1 MPDAY
6 VNIIRQG
13 AHVMIAVCDVEILGK
28 CFKDKNR
35 TLDIR
40 ESFYNGQ
47 RISVE
52 EAIELVKTC
61 TTANLVGKNTVE
73 YAKSEGIVHPEAI
86 LQVLDVPHA
95 LIVRIR

>member
-13 AHVMIAVCDVEILGK
+13 THVMITVCDVEILGMT
-28 CFKDKNR
+28 FKDKNKV
-35 TLDIR
+35 LDIR
-40 ESFYNGQ
+40 ESFYNG
-47 RISVE
+47 RRLSVE
-52 EAIELVKTC
+52 EAVELVKTC

-73 YAKSEGIVHPEAI
+73 YAKSEGIVHPEAV

-95 LIVRIR
+95 LIVRIQ